1 MESSKYDKL
10 IKSLTD
16 LDIAL
21 VDANNEYRSTYDI
34 MSDIAGKWDEMT
46 TMEQAALAETIA
58 GTRQQ
63 AAFYSIISNFQEA
76 SGAMD
81 AMANSAGELEKA
93 YSFIFNYFVRFLLLL
108 DKNP

>member
-10 IKSLTD
+10 VKSLAD

-34 MSDIAGKWDEMT
+34 MADIAEKWDSLT
-46 TMEQAALAETIA
+46 SMEQAALAETVA

-63 AAFYSIISNFQEA
+63 AVGENMRHCMVTYIENRAKSVKA
-76 SGAMD
+76 S
-81 AMANSAGELEKA
+81 
-93 YSFIFNYFVRFLLLL
+93 
-108 DKNP
+108 